1 MYLLVNNQEEGG
13 ADDPVAWICVA
24 ATQNIVVALL
34 IQPQKFALS
43 ETQRPENRG
52 G

>member
-1 MYLLVNNQEEGG
+1 MVPG

-24 ATQNIVVALL
+24 ATQNIHVVVAVLGIIDL
-34 IQPQKFALS
+34 FIQPQKFALS